1 MLACFTGCIFE
12 RQLKEVNATI
22 GRVEPCECCITCSDI
37 ASMKMV
43 LASSD
48 SCREKLGA
56 EDEAIESFDDSGFV
70 LPACVLLS
78 ACEMRIELEFC
89 RLPLVLLL

>member
-1 MLACFTGCIFE
+1 MLVCCTGCVFD
-12 RQLKEVNATI
+12 RRLKEVNATI
-22 GRVEPCECCITCSDI
+22 GRVEPCECCTTCSDI

-48 SCREKLGA
+48 SCRERLGA
-56 EDEAIESFDDSGFV
+56 EDEATESFNDGGIV
-70 LPACVLLS
+70 LPACLLLS
-78 ACEMRIELEFC
+78 ACEMRIDLEFC